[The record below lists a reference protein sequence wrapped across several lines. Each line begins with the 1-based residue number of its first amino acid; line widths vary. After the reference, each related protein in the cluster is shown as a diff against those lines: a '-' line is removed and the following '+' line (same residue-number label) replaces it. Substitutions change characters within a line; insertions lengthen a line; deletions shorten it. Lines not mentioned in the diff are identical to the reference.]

1 MYKDEVYVIGRLP
14 VGNRVASGLHQ
25 YEYGFRW
32 IVPDGS
38 IIRYPFKIQGID
50 QFGEVKAIEADENIT
65 NGFEIYNIENKQRIG
80 RDFYDDRNSIVPTNL
95 VIALRDVNQ
104 NIAYAGDP
112 TGFAISEDSNNSVVW
127 ENPAY
132 PNGIPDYIKNM
143 LETERN
149 KNNGGQSPE
158 DDRTPPEILSIYI
171 YKNVLH
177 VMARDNVKLH
187 SIPYGFQWDTS
198 STVNG
203 SVIGYKED
211 GTEVIM
217 TDGENIVPMTKIYKQ
232 AGEIGINV
240 PVLLTVIVRD
250 ANLNVTTQQVLITEG
265 NGIIYGDVPPYIEEA
280 INKELGN
287 DGDKD
292 PEKQQDIEP
301 PVITKVYTYNGRLYV
316 EGFDSGVGLAP
327 YAYGF
332 NPLEDMIITT
342 DYVGK
347 TLKDSL

>member
-1 MYKDEVYVIGRLP
+1 MLNY
-14 VGNRVASGLHQ
+14 
-25 YEYGFRW
+25 
-32 IVPDGS
+32 
-38 IIRYPFKIQGID
+38 
-50 QFGEVKAIEADENIT
+50 T
-65 NGFEIYNIENKQRIG
+65 
-80 RDFYDDRNSIVPTNL
+80 PT
-95 VIALRDVNQ
+95 
-104 NIAYAGDP
+104 
-112 TGFAISEDSNNSVVW
+112 
-127 ENPAY
+127 
-132 PNGIPDYIKNM
+132 
-143 LETERN
+143 
-149 KNNGGQSPE
+149 
-158 DDRTPPEILSIYI
+158 
-171 YKNVLH
+171 
-177 VMARDNVKLH
+177 
-187 SIPYGFQWDTS
+187 PYGFQWDTS

-265 NGIIYGDVPPYIEEA
+265 NGVIYGDVPPYIEEA
-280 INKELGN
+280 INKELGD

-292 PEKQQDIEP
+292 PEKQDSEA

-347 TLKDSL
+347 TLEGFSVNISANRIVSQYTEIYKRENYQEIMIPMYIEVVLRMLQK